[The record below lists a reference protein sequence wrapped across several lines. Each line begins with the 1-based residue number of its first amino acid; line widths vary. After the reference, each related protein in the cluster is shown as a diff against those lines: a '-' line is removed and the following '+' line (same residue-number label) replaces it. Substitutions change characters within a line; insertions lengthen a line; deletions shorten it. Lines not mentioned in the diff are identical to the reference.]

1 MINNLIHSSNTL
13 NNLIIF
19 SELMKK
25 IKLGIIVII
34 VLIVISTIGFNLS
47 ETDGLTVSAE
57 KFEVN
62 IVNQRTLSATYVYP
76 TGEWDAE
83 LPGVVVFHGFSS
95 SKEMMWPIVKILARN
110 GFAVLSVDLQGHGQ
124 STGSLGEDGD
134 SDFSSNSLAND
145 GITAVGFL
153 RSQKEVNTTLI
164 GLVGHSMGAST
175 SIATSFEDNT
185 IKSNV
190 LIGNDLNSES
200 VRELLNTSNPQ
211 NMLLAMGTYDELF
224 TVDAAETSLEIAVG
238 GQIDQN
244 ILYGDFV
251 TGTARKLIVTPTNH
265 VFEVLDSKL
274 IDESVDWLI
283 NSLMTPF
290 DIIPLSNDTNG
301 NSLKLDQGMVMIIG
315 ILWLAL
321 LALSLSLLG
330 NEIVYEPKLK
340 WIKHG
345 SLFTGSFIVGA
356 GLGTT
361 IFGDIWFT
369 FLGWFAI
376 GSIAFYYLSIKSE
389 NNLSK
394 LLNENISAIIKGI
407 GVFLGFFASI
417 EIILYLVP
425 WDIRYVLPLF
435 AELSLHRIPIFL
447 LMWLFGAVFFT
458 IEIQASTSNEQNI
471 WKDWIKVFWSRSWMF
486 IIILL
491 LQYVPILFFGITLL
505 PGILGILAFFVMAII
520 PMMIILTAISVFAK
534 QKGVSS
540 VITGIVI
547 GGYISWLLLTTLPL

>member
-1 MINNLIHSSNTL
+1 M
-13 NNLIIF
+13 
-19 SELMKK
+19 MKK
-25 IKLGIIVII
+25 TKLGIIAII
-34 VLIVISTIGFNLS
+34 VLIVISTIGFSLS
-47 ETDGLTVSAE
+47 ETSGLIVSTE
-57 KFEVN
+57 KIDVN

-76 TGEWDAE
+76 TGDWNEE

-134 SDFSSNSLAND
+134 SQFSIKSLAND
-145 GITAVGFL
+145 GMKAVEFL
-153 RSQKEVNTTLI
+153 RSQKEVNSTII
-164 GLVGHSMGAST
+164 GLLGHSMGAST

-185 IKSNV
+185 IRSNV
-190 LIGNDLNSES
+190 LLGNDLNSES

-211 NMLLAMGTYDELF
+211 NMLLAMGSYDELF
-224 TVDAAETSLEIAVG
+224 TVEAAEASLEIAVG
-238 GQIDQN
+238 TQIEYGT
-244 ILYGDFV
+244 LYGDFV
-251 TGTARKLIVTPTNH
+251 AGTARKLIVSPTNH
-265 VFEVLDSKL
+265 VFEVLDAKL

-283 NSLMTPF
+283 KSLMIPF
-290 DIIPLSNDTNG
+290 DLNPLSDNTDGDT
-301 NSLKLDQGMVMIIG
+301 LKLDQGISMIIG
-315 ILWLAL
+315 LLWFTL

-330 NEIVYEPKLK
+330 DDKTYESKLK

-345 SLFTGSFIVGA
+345 SLFTGSFIIGA
-356 GLGTT
+356 ILGTT
-361 IFGDIWFT
+361 IFGDFWVI
-369 FLGWFAI
+369 FLGWFVV
-376 GSIAFYYLSIKSE
+376 GSAAFYYLSIGSKDSPLKLITDNK
-389 NNLSK
+389 NNIMRGIVLF
-394 LLNENISAIIKGI
+394 LVFFIS
-407 GVFLGFFASI
+407 V
-417 EIILYLVP
+417 EIMLYLVP

-458 IEIQASTSNEQNI
+458 IEIQASTSDEQSI
-471 WKDWIKVFWSRSWMF
+471 LKDWIKVFWSRSWLF

-491 LQYVPILFFGITLL
+491 LQYVPILIFKITIF

-520 PMMIILTAISVFAK
+520 PIMIILTSISVFAK
-534 QKGVSS
+534 KKGVST